1 MPQSQL
7 EATFALQLRTSGL
20 PDPQREHRFHPK
32 RRWRFDFAWPDVML
46 AVEVEGG
53 TWSKGRHTR
62 GRGFAA
68 DCEKYNEAAL
78 LGWRVLRFTGDMVD
92 DWSALET
99 VREALGK
106 ATPEPTCDRTCAVC
120 DAYPCERQ
128 EGSDE

>member
-20 PDPQREHRFHPK
+20 PEPQREHRFHPK

-68 DCEKYNEAAL
+68 DCEKYNEAAM
-78 LGWRVLRFTGDMVD
+78 LGWKVLRFTGDMVNN
-92 DWSALET
+92 WSALET
-99 VREALGK
+99 VREALR
-106 ATPEPTCDRTCAVC
+106 EV
-120 DAYPCERQ
+120 
-128 EGSDE
+128 SDG

>member
-20 PDPQREHRFHPK
+20 PEPEREYRFHPT

-53 TWSKGRHTR
+53 TWSQGRHTR
-62 GRGFAA
+62 GSGYAA

-78 LGWRVLRFTGDMVD
+78 LGWRVLRFTADMVNN
-92 DWSALET
+92 WSALET
-99 VREALGK
+99 VREALR
-106 ATPEPTCDRTCAVC
+106 E
-120 DAYPCERQ
+120 EI
-128 EGSDE
+128 DEASG